1 MQFFL
6 HPLPSMNL
14 RYLIFFTITAL
25 GLLPLAVLLITSLPQ
40 AMEQL
45 DDAARLETVARTQ
58 NRYTK
63 LNAKVK
69 CLKKSIIRLAA
80 VPVSEDIIL
89 QTGND
94 PYNRMQLL
102 IADWFADD
110 LQIDDVQFV
119 DIVGNETFRMRRGD
133 HGLAKIPANKL
144 TTREQEASF
153 LHGLQLT
160 PQKVFVGIANQAE
173 GTLVGEEQ
181 YVLYMVTPIGRKVE
195 EVIGLAVIQVDLTTF
210 LQDFNDSLWLLT
222 NRQVLYAPAD
232 IPPYTPPTAIAE
244 DFTQPVD
251 ISIIDSTT
259 GNQVAWLPLSFNPD
273 HRPLLWIASP
283 IDQSA
288 TLAWKTAIT
297 RNIVL
302 IVTITGLMVFGIAHF
317 IAGRLAT
324 IKNEIVHGLDRI
336 LNHDEP
342 VHFSWQGPQE
352 LKNLAQDLTSMSD
365 HYYDIQ
371 TARSQAETAL
381 RESEENFRNLTS
393 SAHDAIIM
401 MDHHGDISFWNK
413 AAETF
418 FGYKSAEALGQPIH
432 SLISPRRPETGE
444 GVSPLGVANEGSPVH
459 EIIALTATRKDGTE
473 IQVELSLSAAYIHD
487 RWHALWIVRDIT
499 ERIRAEAKTRE
510 QQQQL
515 IQADKMISL
524 GLLVSGVAHEINN
537 PNSII
542 LLNTPLLAR
551 SWTSILPILDEFH
564 DENGEFLV
572 AGLDYAEM
580 RQQIPKICAEIE
592 DSGRRIKQIVMDLKD
607 YARQDIAPNFD
618 EIDLN
623 SVVDAAVRLTFNKI
637 KNATNHFSKNLSVIP
652 PILGNRQRLEQV
664 VINLI
669 HNSCE
674 ALSGP
679 EKAITITT
687 TFSKKDNL
695 VKLAV
700 IDEGSGIDPQAIT
713 KVTDPFYTSKRTM
726 GGTGLGLSVSA
737 GIIKEHDGSIQF
749 HSDFGKGT
757 TVTLAFKRTDHL
769 AAAKVMNHEQE

>member
-1 MQFFL
+1 
-6 HPLPSMNL
+6 MNL
-14 RYLIFFTITAL
+14 RYLIFFSITAL

-80 VPVSEDIIL
+80 VPVSDDIITDAGEDH
-89 QTGND
+89 QK
-94 PYNRMQLL
+94 RMELL

-110 LQIDDVQFV
+110 LQIDDVQIV
-119 DIVGNETFRMRRGD
+119 DIVGNETFRMSRSEQ
-133 HGLAKIPANKL
+133 GLAKIDPSLLK
-144 TTREQEASF
+144 TREQDASF
-153 LHGLQLT
+153 LQGLQLT

-173 GTLVGEEQ
+173 GVLEGEEQ
-181 YVLYMVTPIGRKVE
+181 YVLYMVTPIGRRVE

-210 LQDFNDSLWLLT
+210 LQDFSDSLWLLT

-244 DFTQPVD
+244 DFSQPVD
-251 ISIIDSTT
+251 ISIIDSAS
-259 GNQVAWLPLSFNPD
+259 GSQVAWLPLSFNPD

-283 IDQSA
+283 VDQSA

-297 RNIVL
+297 RNIFL

-317 IAGRLAT
+317 IASRLAT

-342 VHFSWQGPQE
+342 VEFSWQGPQE
-352 LKNLAQDLTSMSD
+352 LKNLAQDLTSMAD
-365 HYYDIQ
+365 QYHEIQ

-401 MDHHGDISFWNK
+401 MDHHGDITFWNE

-418 FGYKSAEALGQPIH
+418 FGYQSAEALGQPIH
-432 SLISPRRPETGE
+432 RLITPRRPETGE
-444 GVSPLGVANEGSPVH
+444 GVSPLGVASEGSPVH
-459 EIIALTATRKDGTE
+459 EIIALSATRKDGTE
-473 IQVELSLSAAYIHD
+473 IQMELSLSAAYIND

-499 ERIRAEAKTRE
+499 ERIRAEANSRE

-537 PNSII
+537 PNSIV

-551 SWTSILPILDEFH
+551 SWNSILPILDEFH
-564 DENGEFLV
+564 EDNGEFLV
-572 AGLDYAEM
+572 AGLDYTDM
-580 RQQIPKICAEIE
+580 RGQIPKICEEIE

-607 YARQDIAPNFD
+607 YARQDSVPHFD
-618 EIDLN
+618 RIDLN
-623 SVVDAAVRLTFNKI
+623 SVVEAAGRLTINKV
-637 KNATNHFSKNLSVIP
+637 KNATNHFSTKLGKIP
-652 PILGNRQRLEQV
+652 AILGNPQRLEQV
-664 VINLI
+664 LINLI
-669 HNSCE
+669 QNSCE

-679 EKAITITT
+679 DKAITITT
-687 TFSKKDNL
+687 SFDPEEEL

-700 IDEGSGIDPQAIT
+700 IDQGCGIDPQSIT

-737 GIIKEHDGSIQF
+737 GIIKEHDAAIHFQ
-749 HSDFGKGT
+749 SDFGKGT
-757 TVTLAFKRTDHL
+757 TVTLVFKPADRCL
-769 AAAKVMNHEQE
+769 ASDGEPHE

>member
-1 MQFFL
+1 MQYFL
-6 HPLPSMNL
+6 HPFSSMNL

-25 GLLPLAVLLITSLPQ
+25 GLLPLAVLLLTSLPQ

-63 LNAKVK
+63 LNAKVT

-80 VPVSEDIIL
+80 VPVSEDIII
-89 QTGND
+89 QAGKD
-94 PYNRMQLL
+94 PQNRMQLL

-119 DIVGNETFRMRRGD
+119 DIVGNETFRMSRD
-133 HGLAKIPANKL
+133 SQGLAKIDESQL
-144 TTREQEASF
+144 TTREQNASF
-153 LHGLQLT
+153 LQGLQLA
-160 PQKVFVGIANQAE
+160 PKEVFVGIENQTQ
-173 GTLVGEEQ
+173 GSLGSEEQ
-181 YVLYMVTPIGRKVE
+181 YVFYMVTPIGREVE
-195 EVIGLAVIQVDLTTF
+195 EVIGVAVIQVNLSTF

-222 NRQVLYAPAD
+222 NRQVLYAPAQ

-244 DFTQPVD
+244 DFSQPAD
-251 ISIIDSTT
+251 ISIIDSST

-288 TLAWKTAIT
+288 TLAWKSAIT
-297 RNIVL
+297 RNIFL

-317 IAGRLAT
+317 IASHLAT
-324 IKNEIVHGLDRI
+324 IKNEIVHGVDRI

-342 VHFSWQGPQE
+342 VQFSWQGPQE
-352 LKNLAQDLTSMSD
+352 LKNLAQDLTSMAD
-365 HYYDIQ
+365 HYHDIQ
-371 TARSQAETAL
+371 TARSQAEIAL
-381 RESEENFRNLTS
+381 RESEENFRNLTT

-418 FGYKSAEALGQPIH
+418 FGYQASEAMGQPIH

-444 GVSPLGVANEGSPVH
+444 GVFPLGEASTGSPVH
-459 EIIALTATRKDGTE
+459 EIIALIATRKDGTE
-473 IQVELSLSAAYIHD
+473 IQVELSLSAAYIND

-499 ERIRAEAKTRE
+499 ERIRAEAKNRD

-537 PNSII
+537 PNSIV

-551 SWTSILPILDEFH
+551 SWASILPILDEFY

-572 AGLDYAEM
+572 GGLDYSEM
-580 RQQIPKICAEIE
+580 RSQIPKICDEIE

-607 YARQDIAPNFD
+607 YARQDSASHFD
-618 EIDLN
+618 QIDLN
-623 SVVDAAVRLTFNKI
+623 SVVEAASRLTLNKI
-637 KNATNHFSKNLSVIP
+637 KNATNHFSTKLSEIP
-652 PILGNRQRLEQV
+652 AVFGNRQRLEQV

-669 HNSCE
+669 QNSCE
-674 ALSGP
+674 AISGP
-679 EKAITITT
+679 EKALTITT
-687 TFSKKDNL
+687 AFDQNENL
-695 VKLAV
+695 VKLVV
-700 IDEGSGIDPQAIT
+700 IDEGSGIDPQSIT

-737 GIIKEHDGSIQF
+737 GIIKEHDATLQF
-749 HSDFGKGT
+749 QSDFGKGT
-757 TVTLAFKRTDHL
+757 TVTIAFKPADNSRSASGTPL
-769 AAAKVMNHEQE
+769 